1 MGIVVFLCVLF
12 DVVAGFLAVTGSSML
27 YDDWIKYK
35 KNKENVDESQFS
47 KLKSKILKEIK
58 SEFIFT
64 GINVVLFVAF
74 FSGYFFPTRYYKNTI
89 KPIIKNEYG
98 NVYEYDYSVIFN
110 NGSFLYNN
118 EKYNITVIK
127 DIDNNK
133 YVQITKKNN
142 EENDNKD
149 ILNLPLAK

>member
-1 MGIVVFLCVLF
+1 MSIVFVCMIFMFATGILA
-12 DVVAGFLAVTGSSML
+12 VAGCALL
-27 YDDWIKYK
+27 HDDWIKYK

-47 KLKSKILKEIK
+47 EVKSNFHEEIK
-58 SEFIFT
+58 NDFIFI
-64 GINVVLFVAF
+64 GINVVLFIAC

-98 NVYEYDYSVIFN
+98 NVYEYEYSVIFN

-133 YVQITKKNN
+133 YVQITKNNN
-142 EENDNKD
+142 EEHNNED
-149 ILNLPLAK
+149 ILNFPLVK

>member
-12 DVVAGFLAVTGSSML
+12 DVVAGFLAVTGSSCL
-27 YDDWIKYK
+27 DDDWIKYK
-35 KNKENVDESQFS
+35 ENKENIDESQFS

-58 SEFIFT
+58 SDFIFT

-110 NGSFLYNN
+110 NGSFLNNN

>member
-1 MGIVVFLCVLF
+1 MSIVFVCMIFMFATGILA
-12 DVVAGFLAVTGSSML
+12 VAGCALL
-27 YDDWIKYK
+27 HDDWIKYK

-47 KLKSKILKEIK
+47 EVKSNFHEEIK
-58 SEFIFT
+58 NDFIFI
-64 GINVVLFVAF
+64 GINVGLFIAF

-98 NVYEYDYSVIFN
+98 NVYEYEYSVIFN

-142 EENDNKD
+142 
-149 ILNLPLAK
+149 

>member
-12 DVVAGFLAVTGSSML
+12 DVVAGFLAVTGSSFL
-27 YDDWIKYK
+27 HDDWIKYK
-35 KNKENVDESQFS
+35 ENKENIDESQFS

-58 SEFIFT
+58 SDFIFV
-64 GINVVLFVAF
+64 GINVVLFIAF
-74 FSGYFFPTRYYKNTI
+74 FSGYFFPTRYYKNII

-98 NVYEYDYSVIFN
+98 TVYEYEYSVIFN

-142 EENDNKD
+142 KENDNMD
-149 ILNLPLAK
+149 ILNLPLVK

>member
-1 MGIVVFLCVLF
+1 MNIVFVCMIFMFATGILA
-12 DVVAGFLAVTGSSML
+12 VAGCAFLH
-27 YDDWIKYK
+27 DDWIKYK

-47 KLKSKILKEIK
+47 EVKSNFHEEIK
-58 SEFIFT
+58 NDFIFI
-64 GINVVLFVAF
+64 GINVGLFIAF

-98 NVYEYDYSVIFN
+98 NVYEYEYSVILN

-133 YVQITKKNN
+133 YAQIMKKNN
-142 EENDNKD
+142 EEHNNED
-149 ILNLPLAK
+149 ILYFPLIK

>member
-12 DVVAGFLAVTGSSML
+12 DVVAGFLAVTGSSFL
-27 YDDWIKYK
+27 HDDWIKYK
-35 KNKENVDESQFS
+35 ENKENIDESQFS

-58 SEFIFT
+58 SDFIFV
-64 GINVVLFVAF
+64 GINVVLFIAF
-74 FSGYFFPTRYYKNTI
+74 FLGYFFPTRYYKNTI

-98 NVYEYDYSVIFN
+98 NVYEYEYSVIFN

>member
-1 MGIVVFLCVLF
+1 MNIVFVCMIFMFATGILA
-12 DVVAGFLAVTGSSML
+12 VAGCAFLH
-27 YDDWIKYK
+27 DDWIKYK

-47 KLKSKILKEIK
+47 EVKSNFHEEIK
-58 SEFIFT
+58 NDFIFI
-64 GINVVLFVAF
+64 GINVGLFIAF

-98 NVYEYDYSVIFN
+98 NVYEYEYSVILN

-118 EKYNITVIK
+118 EKYNITVIN

-142 EENDNKD
+142 EEHNNED
-149 ILNLPLAK
+149 ILNLPLIK

>member
-1 MGIVVFLCVLF
+1 MGIVVFLCGFFAVIAGIIVATGIYCLF
-12 DVVAGFLAVTGSSML
+12 EDLL
-27 YDDWIKYK
+27 KYK
-35 KNKENVDESQFS
+35 DDKKNIDASQFA
-47 KLKSKILKEIK
+47 KLKSKFHEEIK
-58 SEFIFT
+58 SDFIFT
-64 GINVVLFVAF
+64 GINVVFFVAF

-98 NVYEYDYSVIFN
+98 NVYEYEYSVIFN

-142 EENDNKD
+142 KENDNKD
-149 ILNLPLAK
+149 ILNLPLVK

>member
-1 MGIVVFLCVLF
+1 MSIVFVCMIFMFATGILA
-12 DVVAGFLAVTGSSML
+12 VAGCALL
-27 YDDWIKYK
+27 HDDWIKYK

-47 KLKSKILKEIK
+47 EVKSNFHEEIK
-58 SEFIFT
+58 NDFIFI
-64 GINVVLFVAF
+64 GINVVLFIAC

-98 NVYEYDYSVIFN
+98 NVYEYEYSVIFN

-142 EENDNKD
+142 EEHNNED
-149 ILNLPLAK
+149 ILNFPLVK

>member
-27 YDDWIKYK
+27 YEDWIKYK
-35 KNKENVDESQFS
+35 ENKENIDESQFS

-58 SEFIFT
+58 SDFIFT

-98 NVYEYDYSVIFN
+98 TVYEYDYSVIFN

>member
-1 MGIVVFLCVLF
+1 MSTIVFLCVFCAVAAGILAAIGSYSLF
-12 DVVAGFLAVTGSSML
+12 EDLL
-27 YDDWIKYK
+27 KYK
-35 KNKENVDESQFS
+35 DNKNIDKPQF
-47 KLKSKILKEIK
+47 LEVKSKILKEIK
-58 SEFIFT
+58 SDFILT
-64 GINVVLFVAF
+64 GIGIVLFVAF

-89 KPIIKNEYG
+89 KSIIKNEYG

-142 EENDNKD
+142 EEHNNED
-149 ILNLPLAK
+149 ILNLPLIK

>member
-1 MGIVVFLCVLF
+1 MSIAVFLCVSF
-12 DVVAGFLAVTGSSML
+12 AVVAGFLAVTGSSML
-27 YDDWIKYK
+27 YEDWIKYK
-35 KNKENVDESQFS
+35 ENKENIDESQFS

-58 SEFIFT
+58 SDFIFT
-64 GINVVLFVAF
+64 GINVVLVIAF
-74 FSGYFFPTRYYKNTI
+74 LSGYFLPARYYKNII

-98 NVYEYDYSVIFN
+98 TVYKYEYSVIFN

-142 EENDNKD
+142 KENDNKD